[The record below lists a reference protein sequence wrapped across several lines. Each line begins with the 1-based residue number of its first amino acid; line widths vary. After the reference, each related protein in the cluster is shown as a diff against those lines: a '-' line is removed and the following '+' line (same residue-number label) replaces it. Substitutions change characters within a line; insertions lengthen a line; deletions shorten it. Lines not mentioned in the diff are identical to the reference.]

1 MPIKNYILFLLTV
14 LVQQGFSQTP
24 VLSQEARISVLT
36 CGQGEDLYTTF
47 GHSAF
52 RVTDPALGIDVVYNY
67 GTFEFDPPMFYVD
80 FARGKLLYS
89 LSRAHFRDFLLEYE
103 IQNRW
108 VKEQILD
115 LTPKQANEL
124 FRFLETNY
132 LPENRD
138 YKYDFLF
145 DNCATKIPAVLKN
158 VFKEDLVFSEDYLS
172 DHYTFRELIHQN
184 LVTNSWSSFG
194 IDLALGSVIDIEATP
209 YEHTFLPNYV
219 LKQLNNSFLDDRP
232 LVQKENVLLD
242 SKPINPRSNF
252 LSTPLFWISLLFVF
266 VIMRTYLDYKNNSRS
281 RGTDLFLFLTTGL
294 AGLLIF
300 FLWFLTDHSS
310 TANNF
315 NILWA
320 FPLNLVAAFYMFGKN
335 ALPFW
340 MRYFLMG
347 LLVFLVLTAVLWVFK
362 IQVFSPLI
370 IPLLIMLAVR
380 YVYILKQEPRGKK
393 QD

>member
-1 MPIKNYILFLLTV
+1 
-14 LVQQGFSQTP
+14 
-24 VLSQEARISVLT
+24 

-52 RVTDPALGIDVVYNY
+52 RVTDPGLGIDVVYNY

-115 LTPKQANEL
+115 LTPKQVNEL

-184 LVTNSWSSFG
+184 LITNSWSSFG
-194 IDLALGSVIDIEATP
+194 IDLALGSVIEIEATP
-209 YEHTFLPNYV
+209 Y
-219 LKQLNNSFLDDRP
+219 
-232 LVQKENVLLD
+232 
-242 SKPINPRSNF
+242 
-252 LSTPLFWISLLFVF
+252 
-266 VIMRTYLDYKNNSRS
+266 
-281 RGTDLFLFLTTGL
+281 
-294 AGLLIF
+294 
-300 FLWFLTDHSS
+300 
-310 TANNF
+310 
-315 NILWA
+315 
-320 FPLNLVAAFYMFGKN
+320 
-335 ALPFW
+335 
-340 MRYFLMG
+340 
-347 LLVFLVLTAVLWVFK
+347 
-362 IQVFSPLI
+362 
-370 IPLLIMLAVR
+370 
-380 YVYILKQEPRGKK
+380 
-393 QD
+393 